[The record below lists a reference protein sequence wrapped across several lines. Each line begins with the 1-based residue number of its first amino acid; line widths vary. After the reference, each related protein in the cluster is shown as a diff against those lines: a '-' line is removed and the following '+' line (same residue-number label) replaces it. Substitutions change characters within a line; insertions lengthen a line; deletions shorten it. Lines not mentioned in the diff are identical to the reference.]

1 MTDSPTERRRKV
13 SKRMIWIVLD
23 SVGIGAAPDASR
35 YGQAD
40 EISNTL
46 AHIAASVDG
55 LKAPNLA
62 SLGLGCIDSIPGV
75 PCTSVR
81 GAYGKMQ
88 ERSFGKD
95 TTNGHWEFVG
105 VELDKPMPVYPHG
118 FPRHIIEPFEEYV
131 GKQVLGNRPAS
142 GTVIIDELGAEH
154 QATGRPI
161 VYTSADSVFQVAAHE
176 DVVPLETLYDW
187 CRYARNILHG
197 PDGVGR
203 VIARPFIGSPGEYK
217 RTGNRKDF
225 SLTFGATVL
234 TRVVEAGYPVCGIGK
249 IHDIYGGEGIT
260 EAVHTD
266 GNEDGVDKLLDAMDK
281 NHRGVIY
288 VNLVDFDAL
297 YGHRN
302 DAVGFARAVE
312 RFDRRLPEVMQRLGP
327 DDLLCITADHGCDPT
342 VPGTDH
348 TREWVPVL
356 LFTTS
361 LTSGVHLGERS
372 TFADVGATVADFFG
386 VEAPPIGTSM
396 LPTLGPLH

>member
-1 MTDSPTERRRKV
+1 M
-13 SKRMIWIVLD
+13 SKRFIWIVLD

-35 YGQAD
+35 YGHAD
-40 EISNTL
+40 EASNTI
-46 AHIAASVDG
+46 AHIAASVNG
-55 LKAPNLA
+55 LQAPNLA
-62 SLGLGCIDSIPGV
+62 SLGLGCIEPISGV
-75 PCTSVR
+75 FCNHVR
-81 GAYGKMQ
+81 GAFGKMR

-105 VELDKPMPVYPHG
+105 VILDKPMPVYPDG
-118 FPRHIIEPFEEYV
+118 FPPHIIERFEQYTN
-131 GKQVLGNRPAS
+131 KQVLGNKPAS
-142 GTVIIDELGAEH
+142 GTVIIEELGPEH
-154 QATGRPI
+154 EATGRPI
-161 VYTSADSVFQVAAHE
+161 VYTSADSVFQIAAHE

-187 CRYARNILHG
+187 CRYARSILTG

-203 VIARPFIGSPGEYK
+203 VIARPFIGSAGQYK

-225 SLTFGATVL
+225 SLAFGETVL
-234 TRVVEAGYPVCGIGK
+234 TRIAKAGYPVCGIGK

-266 GNEDGVDKLLDAMDK
+266 GNEDGVDKLIETMDK
-281 NHRGVIY
+281 NDNGVIY

-302 DAVGFARAVE
+302 DPVGFARAVE
-312 RFDRRLPEVMQRLGP
+312 AFDRRLPEIMQRLDP

-356 LFTTS
+356 LFTPSFTS
-361 LTSGVHLGERS
+361 AIDVGQRS
-372 TFADVGATVADFFG
+372 TFADIGATVADFFG
-386 VEAPPIGTSM
+386 VDPPPIGTSM
-396 LPTLGPLH
+396 LAALGLGH